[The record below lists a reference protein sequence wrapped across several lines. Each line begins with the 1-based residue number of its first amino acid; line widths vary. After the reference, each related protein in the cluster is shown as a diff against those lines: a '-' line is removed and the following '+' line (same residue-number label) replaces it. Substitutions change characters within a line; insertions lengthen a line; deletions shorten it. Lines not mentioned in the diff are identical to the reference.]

1 MGVEDVTDTS
11 RANGVTDR
19 TAISAIICDA
29 AESLMDGEILALR
42 QALFL

>member
-11 RANGVTDR
+11 RANGVTDC

-29 AESLMDGEILALR
+29 TESRMNGASLAL
-42 QALFL
+42 